1 MQYAS
6 GFRFPPLSRFVKK
19 LCIFLIAAL
28 VLELL
33 IVNFGGFDLF
43 GLLALITASRAG
55 PTGEVVSALGVHTLW
70 QVVTYVVVAPPT
82 PDGVMSLAFSLLFIW
97 LIISPFE
104 LSYGSVRTMQLCGLA
119 VLSASLPAVLVQL
132 LLPFLTPST
141 SILYGT
147 FPVTYAGMAT
157 IAGLARGGNISPFGL
172 FTITSR
178 QFLAFLV
185 GFSAIMFLASLNLAM
200 LVGSLGAIGSGVWF
214 TSWMRRPPKR
224 TIAGRGRGSPGG
236 LKVVRGGK
244 AEQDKPTGWLNR
256 IAVAV

>member
-19 LCIFLIAAL
+19 LCVFLLAAF

-33 IVNFGGFDLF
+33 AVNFGGIDLF
-43 GLLALITASRAG
+43 GLLALMIASGRG
-55 PTGEVVSALGVHTLW
+55 PAGEVVSALGIHTLW
-70 QVVTYVVVAPPT
+70 QVVTYVLVAPPT

-104 LSYGSVRTMQLCGLA
+104 LRYGTMRTMQLCGLA
-119 VLSASLPAVLVQL
+119 VLAASLPAVMIQL

-147 FPVTYAGMAT
+147 FPITYAGMAT
-157 IAGLARGGNISPFGL
+157 IAGLARGGSISPFGL

-178 QFLAFLV
+178 QFLAFLI
-185 GFSAIMFLASLNLAM
+185 GFSVVMFLASLNLAM
-200 LVGSLGAIGSGVWF
+200 LVGSLGAIGAGVWF
-214 TSWMRRPPKR
+214 TRWMRRPPR
-224 TIAGRGRGSPGG
+224 RSSTGRKLGSLGG
-236 LKVVRGGK
+236 LKLVLGGK
-244 AEQDKPTGWLNR
+244 AEQEKPTGWLNR
-256 IAVAV
+256 VADA

>member
-19 LCIFLIAAL
+19 LCVFLIAAF

-33 IVNFGGFDLF
+33 AVNFGGLDLF

-55 PTGEVVSALGVHTLW
+55 VTGEVVSALGIHTLW
-70 QVVTYVVVAPPT
+70 QVVTYVLVAPPS

-104 LSYGSVRTMQLCGLA
+104 FSYGTLRTMQLCGLA
-119 VLSASLPAVLVQL
+119 VLAASLPAVLIQL

-147 FPVTYAGMAT
+147 FPITYAGMAT
-157 IAGLARGGNISPFGL
+157 IAGLARGGTISPFGL

-185 GFSAIMFLASLNLAM
+185 GFSVVMFLASLNLAM
-200 LVGSLGAIGSGVWF
+200 LVGSLGAIGAGVWF
-214 TSWMRRPPKR
+214 TRWMRRPPKR
-224 TIAGRGRGSPGG
+224 SSTGRKLGSLGG
-236 LKVVRGGK
+236 LKVVLGGK
-244 AEQDKPTGWLNR
+244 AEQEKPKGWLNR
-256 IAVAV
+256 VADA